1 MLVITTERNN
11 HMKRGKKY
19 EAALK
24 LVDINKLYTITEATT
39 LVKKTSTVKFDATI
53 DVSYRLNVDTT
64 QADQQIRGTIV
75 LPHGNGKTKKVL
87 AVTMNKTADA
97 KAAGA
102 DFVGGKELLEKIN
115 KENWFDFD
123 VIVATPEMMG
133 EIGKLGKVLGPKGLM
148 PNPKTGTVA
157 VDIGKAIK
165 EIKAGK
171 VEYRLDKEANVAV
184 SIGRVSFS
192 ETQLSE
198 NLQALTDAIVRARPS
213 SVKGNFFKSAV
224 VHTTMGPAIKF
235 TFDGR

>member
-1 MLVITTERNN
+1 LLVITTERNN
-11 HMKRGKKY
+11 DMKRGKKY

-24 LVDINKLYTITEATT
+24 LIDINKLYTIVEATT

-87 AVTMNKTADA
+87 AVTSNKTADA

-165 EIKAGK
+165 DIKAGK

-184 SIGRVSFS
+184 SIGRVSFTES
-192 ETQLSE
+192 QLSE

-224 VHTTMGPAIKF
+224 IHTTMGPAIKF

>member
-1 MLVITTERNN
+1 
-11 HMKRGKKY
+11 MKRGKKY